1 MNFSATEAKR
11 SIEPPSAASMRLWLM
26 LMILMA
32 VALGLNLV
40 FSVRLT
46 HEHGA
51 LNYSAWTDFLEY
63 AYNHFVLMMT
73 MLGTAF
79 FFATWF
85 IFHSVR
91 RDGRR
96 IKLMIMMLP
105 APLLI
110 FWLWIKAFIWHVCL
124 EYVK

>member
-1 MNFSATEAKR
+1 MNYSLLETKT

-26 LMILMA
+26 LTTLIA

-40 FSVRLT
+40 YSVRLT
-46 HEHGA
+46 NEHGA

-63 AYNHFVLMMT
+63 AYNHFVLTMT

-79 FFATWF
+79 FAVTWILF
-85 IFHSVR
+85 RTIH

-96 IKLMIMMLP
+96 IKLMIVMLP

-110 FWLWIKAFIWHVCL
+110 FWLWVKAFIWHVCL
-124 EYVK
+124 EYVR